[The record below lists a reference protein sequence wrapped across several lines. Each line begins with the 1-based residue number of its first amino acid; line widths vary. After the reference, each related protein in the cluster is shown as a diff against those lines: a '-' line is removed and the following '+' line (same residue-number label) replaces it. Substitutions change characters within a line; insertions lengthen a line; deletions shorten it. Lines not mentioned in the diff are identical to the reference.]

1 MTATPVA
8 STTVRH
14 EHGERAPLRPVQRV
28 AAVAAYFGLVYRRTW
43 MGSVFSRFVMPLLF
57 LLAMGVGLGS
67 LVDDASG
74 GVEGVSYLLFVA
86 PAMIAVQ
93 AMMTAVSESTY
104 PVYGLFTWNRM
115 YHSMLATPLTVSD
128 LLLGHLAVVA
138 AQGGFAAAA
147 FVVVAALFGS
157 FTSWWVLLAVPIGV
171 LVTLAFAVPLFG
183 FTARAKGESAFNIVY
198 RLVITPLM
206 LFSGVF
212 FPVDP
217 PAGPRGARLADAPVA
232 RRGAVPRRG
241 PREFRSLRPGAPGGA
256 APRHRGRLGVRPR
269 RHDPQARLVSAG
281 VLTPGL
287 AMWRSVVERN
297 VVGFRRQWAAF
308 VTGFA
313 EPVFYLLSLGIG
325 VGSLVPVVLT
335 DGGTEVSYAAFV
347 APAMLAASAMNGAIM
362 DSTFNV
368 FFKLRYAKIYDA
380 MLATPLGPRDIAV
393 GEVVWSLI
401 RGGVYALVFYLVA
414 LAVGV
419 VESWWSLLA
428 VPAAVFIGLAFSAV
442 GMFATTFMRSWVDF
456 DWIMLVIQP
465 LFLLSATFFP
475 LGTYPGWA
483 QPIVQATPL
492 YHGVALER
500 GLMLGEVG
508 WGLLWHVGYLVV
520 LGVVGIWATSRR
532 IETLLRS

>member
-1 MTATPVA
+1 M
-8 STTVRH
+8 SVRT
-14 EHGERAPLRPVQRV
+14 RV
-28 AAVAAYFGLVYRRTW
+28 
-43 MGSVFSRFVMPLLF
+43 
-57 LLAMGVGLGS
+57 
-67 LVDDASG
+67 
-74 GVEGVSYLLFVA
+74 
-86 PAMIAVQ
+86 
-93 AMMTAVSESTY
+93 
-104 PVYGLFTWNRM
+104 
-115 YHSMLATPLTVSD
+115 
-128 LLLGHLAVVA
+128 
-138 AQGGFAAAA
+138 
-147 FVVVAALFGS
+147 
-157 FTSWWVLLAVPIGV
+157 
-171 LVTLAFAVPLFG
+171 
-183 FTARAKGESAFNIVY
+183 
-198 RLVITPLM
+198 
-206 LFSGVF
+206 
-212 FPVDP
+212 
-217 PAGPRGARLADAPVA
+217 APVA
-232 RRGAVPRRG
+232 
-241 PREFRSLRPGAPGGA
+241 
-256 APRHRGRLGVRPR
+256 
-269 RHDPQARLVSAG
+269 

-297 VVGFRRQWAAF
+297 VVSFRRQWSAF

-313 EPVFYLLSLGIG
+313 EPVFYLFSLGIG
-325 VGSLVPVVLT
+325 VGSLVPLVVT
-335 DGGTEVSYAAFV
+335 DGGSEVSYAAFV
-347 APAMLAASAMNGAIM
+347 APAMLASSAMNGAIM

-368 FFKLRYAKIYDA
+368 FFKLKYARIYDA

-393 GEVVWSLI
+393 GEVAWSLI
-401 RGGVYALVFYLVA
+401 RGGIYALVFYLVA

-483 QPIVQATPL
+483 QPIVMATPL